1 MIENVAF
8 IAVCF
13 MHPPNAHLARHTITL
28 QTHPAPHW
36 HTITGKLEKPFNA
49 ANLNKGKELKF

>member
-28 QTHPAPHW
+28 QTHPAPH
-36 HTITGKLEKPFNA
+36 TITGKLEKQFNA